1 MSRQFEPNV
10 KDLLLEIE
18 RNKKFIQW
26 YRILTNTLIDY
37 VYSNGDGEHL
47 IESLLAM
54 NYTPRE
60 LVYDMEF
67 DEADVSHIARLLG
80 YGIESDL

>member
-47 IESLLAM
+47 IESLLSM

-67 DEADVSHIARLLG
+67 DEADVEPIARLKG
-80 YGIESDL
+80 YGVESNL